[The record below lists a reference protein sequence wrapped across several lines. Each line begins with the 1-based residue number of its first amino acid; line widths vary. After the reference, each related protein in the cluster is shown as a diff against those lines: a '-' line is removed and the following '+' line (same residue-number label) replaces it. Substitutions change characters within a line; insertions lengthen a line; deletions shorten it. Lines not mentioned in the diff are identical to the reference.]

1 MKTLIRRVK
10 NIIRWFPI
18 IWQDRDFDYQYL
30 LDITEFKLL
39 NMYKFFNSDN
49 AVCADSDKVAL
60 EIKEVL
66 DALVRYRN
74 NDYCKTW
81 YNLLYQKHGE
91 ISLSDGLLFNLYF
104 PQSNDNERALRIER
118 SLSRRADDLQQQDFE
133 FVFDT
138 LKSKLQE
145 WWD

>member
-10 NIIRWFPI
+10 NIIRWLPV

-30 LDITEFKLL
+30 LDITAFKLL
-39 NMYKFFNSDN
+39 NMYKFFSSDN
-49 AVCADSDKVAL
+49 TVCADSDKVAL

-74 NDYCKTW
+74 NDYCKAW
-81 YNLLYQKHGE
+81 YDLLYQKHGE
-91 ISLSDGLLFNLYF
+91 ISLSNGAVFNLTF